1 MIALGTHALKL
12 NTLMTSVPS
21 DLSLLH
27 SLCSEVYFDKIEMC
41 HISLLCQLYSN
52 EYGDNSHDLFQ
63 DRRDDEPQITEEVFF
78 SEMLPAVRVNV
89 QVLVPEL
96 KKHGILLDESIM
108 SSLDTHMDRIDELYY
123 VMYKLGKK
131 ENGLQIFYRCLRE
144 TQDEFPD
151 HRRVADRLEVI
162 GKNNFIANI
171 NSTLITCFNL
181 FIICGMCSKLSLA
194 FTQNRRTGSSITM
207 VVTLTTY
214 VCFITV

>member
-1 MIALGTHALKL
+1 
-12 NTLMTSVPS
+12 MTSVPS

-27 SLCSEVYFDKIEMC
+27 LKYSLCSEVYFDKIEMC

-52 EYGDNSHDLFQ
+52 EYGDNSHDLFE
-63 DRRDDEPQITEEVFF
+63 DRRDDELQITEEVFF

-96 KKHGILLDESIM
+96 KKHGILVDESIM

-151 HRRVADRLEVI
+151 HRRFADRLEV
-162 GKNNFIANI
+162 IANI

-181 FIICGMCSKLSLA
+181 FIICGMCSKLSLT
-194 FTQNRRTGSSITM
+194 FTQDRRTGSSITM
-207 VVTLTTY
+207 SVPLTTY